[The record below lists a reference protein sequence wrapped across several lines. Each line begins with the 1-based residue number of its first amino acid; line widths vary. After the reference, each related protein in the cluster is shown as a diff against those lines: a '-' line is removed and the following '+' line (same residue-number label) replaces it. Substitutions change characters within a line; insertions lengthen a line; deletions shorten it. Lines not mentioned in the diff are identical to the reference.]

1 MPAAFVAI
9 GRDRP
14 PQPEPSMSRHYD
26 VEAIRRQF
34 PVTERMLYLDS
45 AHQTPLATSVRNAL
59 IEFYRES
66 SETAGPKPVWL
77 DRVEAVRARVA
88 KLLNAAP
95 AEIAFTKNTSEG
107 MNIAA
112 NALPLT
118 AGDNVLLVEGDHP
131 NNAYAFLNLG
141 RRGVEV
147 RFVPM
152 TGETARAEMFGPHI
166 DARTRA
172 ISLSHVTFHAG
183 QRFDIAAIGAL
194 CRQKGLYF
202 VVDAMQSIG
211 VVPFDASASGASLIG
226 AGCHKGLLVPQ
237 GLGILYCRCG
247 QDELQPAYMA
257 MSSLAHPPVDY
268 IARAENMT
276 LKPGAGRFEIGNLN
290 LPDIHALDASL
301 ALIEGVGVSAIE
313 AHLHDLGDRLIGH
326 LDELGVGLVGPR
338 ARADRS
344 PHIYVLALPAER
356 WLDFLTSRRVR
367 ISPERDGIRVSFG
380 LFNTTDDVDRFARI
394 LAEHDMLPA
403 RASAAA

>member
-1 MPAAFVAI
+1 
-9 GRDRP
+9 
-14 PQPEPSMSRHYD
+14 MSRHYD

-45 AHQTPLATSVRNAL
+45 AHQTPLATSVRDAL
-59 IEFYRES
+59 IAFYREG

-77 DRVEAVRARVA
+77 DRVEAVRGRLA

-112 NALPLT
+112 NAFPLV

-131 NNAYAFLNLG
+131 NNAYAFLNL
-141 RRGVEV
+141 RRKGVEV

-152 TGETARAEMFGPHI
+152 TGETARAEMFAPHI

-183 QRFDIAAIGAL
+183 HRFDIAAIGAL
-194 CRQKGLYF
+194 CRQNELYF
-202 VVDAMQSIG
+202 VVDAMQSVG
-211 VVPFDASASGASLIG
+211 VVPIDAAASGANLIG

-237 GLGILYCRCG
+237 GLGILYCRAG

-257 MSSLAHPPVDY
+257 MSSLAHPPADY
-268 IARAENMT
+268 IARADNMA
-276 LKPGAGRFEIGNLN
+276 LRPGAGRFEIGNLN

-301 ALIEGVGVSAIE
+301 SLIESVGTPAIE
-313 AHLHDLGDRLIGH
+313 AHLHDLGDRLIER
-326 LDELGVGLVGPR
+326 LDGLGVGLVGPR

-344 PHIYVLALPAER
+344 PHIYVLDLPVEPWHA
-356 WLDFLTSRRVR
+356 FLSSRQVRV
-367 ISPERDGIRVSFG
+367 SPERDGIRVSFG
-380 LFNTTDDVDRFARI
+380 LFNTIDDVDRFARI
-394 LAEHDMLPA
+394 LTEHGTLPA